1 MNLAHRAIL
10 VSLLSVSGCAATPP
24 PDILP
29 AVSPVDPTLGI
40 RPTHHHP
47 VIVDYHPRQPV
58 DPQNWRK
65 LNDDLSP
72 AKTGAGT

>member
-1 MNLAHRAIL
+1 MNISYRAI
-10 VSLLSVSGCAATPP
+10 VASVLFVAGCAATPP
-24 PDILP
+24 PDVLP
-29 AVSPVDPTLGI
+29 SISPADPSVGI
-40 RPTHHHP
+40 GQVHYHP

-72 AKTGAGT
+72 ARKGDGS

>member
-1 MNLAHRAIL
+1 MNFPSRAIIA
-10 VSLLSVSGCAATPP
+10 SLLSVAGCAATPP

-29 AVSPVDPTLGI
+29 SISPVDPSAGVAQA
-40 RPTHHHP
+40 HYHP

-72 AKTGAGT
+72 ANKGAGT